1 MATDLNDRQTNG
13 ERTRNLRQSLVHL
26 HRALLNAEIDRYA
39 RDNGIELSAGERF
52 NLAVSEPSLD
62 WLRVLS
68 QLIVR
73 FDELID
79 SSPTEAESQMA
90 KLENE
95 VGAWREVDLLF
106 SAQEPTEPERQSR
119 RNQFRARYTAV
130 LQVSPESVLAHV
142 QVLSALNQK
151 AENEI

>member
-1 MATDLNDRQTNG
+1 M
-13 ERTRNLRQSLVHL
+13 
-26 HRALLNAEIDRYA
+26 NAEIDRYA

>member
-1 MATDLNDRQTNG
+1 
-13 ERTRNLRQSLVHL
+13 
-26 HRALLNAEIDRYA
+26 
-39 RDNGIELSAGERF
+39 
-52 NLAVSEPSLD
+52 LAVSEPSLD